1 MKTEHFRQPLS
12 LMRFLAVILITNS
25 HIGPLYPPHL
35 QFLSTGGA
43 LGNSLFFFCSGF
55 ALYLS
60 NRDTGFAPWAIRR
73 FTRIYPSLWIFMTV
87 CFLGGIQSFRL
98 PDIIIPTFWFL
109 QAIFVFY
116 VFFFYSIKFFE
127 RQLWKVCA
135 AFIFPLLVTYF
146 YVPHHEW
153 IIENTEHNHFLHWY
167 FYYIIMLF
175 GAVAAQRRTN
185 TESPSSIARPLSAV
199 LLIVTVYYSLKIY
212 ILHSASPIYNVQ
224 LCIPILLTLFSI
236 YMFRLFERLSNIGTK
251 NGSDCKLYCKSYI
264 RYLHR
269 TIRDYGL
276 LHPIYFSLWILRFY
290 CCNLIGRR
298 HTELHFEIH
307 NLLLKKHP
315 VKTYHTD
322 SLIDSHIWM
331 QFFS

>member
-146 YVPHHEW
+146 YVP
-153 IIENTEHNHFLHWY
+153 
-167 FYYIIMLF
+167 
-175 GAVAAQRRTN
+175 
-185 TESPSSIARPLSAV
+185 PS
-199 LLIVTVYYSLKIY
+199 
-212 ILHSASPIYNVQ
+212 
-224 LCIPILLTLFSI
+224 
-236 YMFRLFERLSNIGTK
+236 
-251 NGSDCKLYCKSYI
+251 
-264 RYLHR
+264 
-269 TIRDYGL
+269 
-276 LHPIYFSLWILRFY
+276 
-290 CCNLIGRR
+290 
-298 HTELHFEIH
+298 
-307 NLLLKKHP
+307 
-315 VKTYHTD
+315 
-322 SLIDSHIWM
+322 
-331 QFFS
+331 

>member
-1 MKTEHFRQPLS
+1 MDIHDSVFPR
-12 LMRFLAVILITNS
+12 
-25 HIGPLYPPHL
+25 
-35 QFLSTGGA
+35 
-43 LGNSLFFFCSGF
+43 
-55 ALYLS
+55 
-60 NRDTGFAPWAIRR
+60 RDTVF
-73 FTRIYPSLWIFMTV
+73 PSAGHYYSYLLV
-87 CFLGGIQSFRL
+87 PASHLCVLCFLLLFHQ
-98 PDIIIPTFWFL
+98 
-109 QAIFVFY
+109 V
-116 VFFFYSIKFFE
+116 FE

-175 GAVAAQRRTN
+175 GAIAAQRRTN

-251 NGSDCKLYCKSYI
+251 KRQRL
-264 RYLHR
+264 
-269 TIRDYGL
+269 
-276 LHPIYFSLWILRFY
+276 
-290 CCNLIGRR
+290 
-298 HTELHFEIH
+298 
-307 NLLLKKHP
+307 
-315 VKTYHTD
+315 
-322 SLIDSHIWM
+322 
-331 QFFS
+331 

>member
-1 MKTEHFRQPLS
+1 
-12 LMRFLAVILITNS
+12 MRFLAVILITNS

-175 GAVAAQRRTN
+175 GAIAAQRRTN

-199 LLIVTVYYSLKIY
+199 LLIVTVYYSLKYIY
-212 ILHSASPIYNVQ
+212 FTQPVPSMMYNSAFPYCWHSLAFICSDFLKDSPILEQ
-224 LCIPILLTLFSI
+224 
-236 YMFRLFERLSNIGTK
+236 K

-298 HTELHFEIH
+298 HTELHFEIR
-307 NLLLKKHP
+307 NLLLKKQP
-315 VKTYHTD
+315 VKTYHID

>member
-175 GAVAAQRRTN
+175 GAIAAQRRTN

-212 ILHSASPIYNVQ
+212 ILHSASPIYDVQ

-251 NGSDCKLYCKSYI
+251 KTAAIVNYIASLTLDIYIVQFVIMGYFI
-264 RYLHR
+264 RY
-269 TIRDYGL
+269 TFPFGYFGSIAAIL
-276 LHPIYFSLWILRFY
+276 LAAGILNYISKYTTSFLR
-290 CCNLIGRR
+290 NILSKLIIQ
-298 HTELHFEIH
+298 T
-307 NLLLKKHP
+307 P
-315 VKTYHTD
+315 
-322 SLIDSHIWM
+322 
-331 QFFS
+331 

>member
-1 MKTEHFRQPLS
+1 MDIHDSVFPR
-12 LMRFLAVILITNS
+12 
-25 HIGPLYPPHL
+25 
-35 QFLSTGGA
+35 
-43 LGNSLFFFCSGF
+43 
-55 ALYLS
+55 
-60 NRDTGFAPWAIRR
+60 RDTVF
-73 FTRIYPSLWIFMTV
+73 PSAGHYYSYL
-87 CFLGGIQSFRL
+87 
-98 PDIIIPTFWFL
+98 WFL

-116 VFFFYSIKFFE
+116 VFFFYSIKF
-127 RQLWKVCA
+127 LKGSCGKSVP
-135 AFIFPLLVTYF
+135 PLSFRYLSPISMCPIMNGLSKTPNTTTFTLV
-146 YVPHHEW
+146 
-153 IIENTEHNHFLHWY
+153 

-175 GAVAAQRRTN
+175 GAIAAQRRTN

-212 ILHSASPIYNVQ
+212 ILHSASPIYDVQ

-298 HTELHFEIH
+298 HTELHFEIR
-307 NLLLKKHP
+307 NLLLKKQP
-315 VKTYHTD
+315 VK
-322 SLIDSHIWM
+322 LII
-331 QFFS
+331 

>member
-116 VFFFYSIKFFE
+116 VFFFYSIKF
-127 RQLWKVCA
+127 LKGSCGKSVP
-135 AFIFPLLVTYF
+135 PLSFRYSSPISMCPIMNGLSKTPNTTTFTLV
-146 YVPHHEW
+146 
-153 IIENTEHNHFLHWY
+153 

-175 GAVAAQRRTN
+175 GAIAAQRRTN

-212 ILHSASPIYNVQ
+212 ILHSASPIYDVQ

-251 NGSDCKLYCKSYI
+251 TTAAIVNYIASLTLDIYIVQFVIMGYFTRYTFPFGYFGSIAAILLAAGILNYISKYATSFLRNSLSKLI
-264 RYLHR
+264 
-269 TIRDYGL
+269 I
-276 LHPIYFSLWILRFY
+276 
-290 CCNLIGRR
+290 
-298 HTELHFEIH
+298 
-307 NLLLKKHP
+307 
-315 VKTYHTD
+315 
-322 SLIDSHIWM
+322 
-331 QFFS
+331 

>member
-175 GAVAAQRRTN
+175 GAIAAQRRTN

-199 LLIVTVYYSLKIY
+199 LLIVTVYYSFKIY
-212 ILHSASPIYNVQ
+212 ILHSASPIYDVQ

-251 NGSDCKLYCKSYI
+251 KTAAIVNYIASLTLDIYIVQFVIMGYFTRYTFPFGYFGSIAAIGVLTYKRRKSEA
-264 RYLHR
+264 
-269 TIRDYGL
+269 D
-276 LHPIYFSLWILRFY
+276 
-290 CCNLIGRR
+290 
-298 HTELHFEIH
+298 TEE
-307 NLLLKKHP
+307 
-315 VKTYHTD
+315 D
-322 SLIDSHIWM
+322 D
-331 QFFS
+331 Q

>member
-167 FYYIIMLF
+167 FYW
-175 GAVAAQRRTN
+175 R
-185 TESPSSIARPLSAV
+185 
-199 LLIVTVYYSLKIY
+199 
-212 ILHSASPIYNVQ
+212 
-224 LCIPILLTLFSI
+224 
-236 YMFRLFERLSNIGTK
+236 ERVGIEPT
-251 NGSDCKLYCKSYI
+251 
-264 RYLHR
+264 
-269 TIRDYGL
+269 
-276 LHPIYFSLWILRFY
+276 
-290 CCNLIGRR
+290 
-298 HTELHFEIH
+298 
-307 NLLLKKHP
+307 
-315 VKTYHTD
+315 
-322 SLIDSHIWM
+322 
-331 QFFS
+331 

>member
-1 MKTEHFRQPLS
+1 MDIHDSVFPRRDTVFPSAGHYYSYLLVSASHLCILCFLLLFHQVFWKAVVES
-12 LMRFLAVILITNS
+12 LCR
-25 HIGPLYPPHL
+25 
-35 QFLSTGGA
+35 
-43 LGNSLFFFCSGF
+43 
-55 ALYLS
+55 LYLS
-60 NRDTGFAPWAIRR
+60 VTRHLFLCAPSWMDYRKHR
-73 FTRIYPSLWIFMTV
+73 T
-87 CFLGGIQSFRL
+87 Q
-98 PDIIIPTFWFL
+98 
-109 QAIFVFY
+109 
-116 VFFFYSIKFFE
+116 
-127 RQLWKVCA
+127 
-135 AFIFPLLVTYF
+135 PL
-146 YVPHHEW
+146 
-153 IIENTEHNHFLHWY
+153 LHWY

-175 GAVAAQRRTN
+175 GAIAAQRRTN

-212 ILHSASPIYNVQ
+212 ILHSASPIYDVQ

-298 HTELHFEIH
+298 HTELHFEIR
-307 NLLLKKHP
+307 NLLLKKQP
-315 VKTYHTD
+315 VKTYHID

>member
-175 GAVAAQRRTN
+175 GAIAAQRRTN
-185 TESPSSIARPLSAV
+185 TESPSPIARPLSAV

-251 NGSDCKLYCKSYI
+251 KRQRL
-264 RYLHR
+264 
-269 TIRDYGL
+269 
-276 LHPIYFSLWILRFY
+276 
-290 CCNLIGRR
+290 
-298 HTELHFEIH
+298 
-307 NLLLKKHP
+307 
-315 VKTYHTD
+315 
-322 SLIDSHIWM
+322 
-331 QFFS
+331 

>member
-116 VFFFYSIKFFE
+116 VFFFYSIKFFHYAVWSH
-127 RQLWKVCA
+127 RRPTADKYRKPFFHRPTAVGCPIDCHRLLQL
-135 AFIFPLLVTYF
+135 
-146 YVPHHEW
+146 
-153 IIENTEHNHFLHWY
+153 
-167 FYYIIMLF
+167 
-175 GAVAAQRRTN
+175 
-185 TESPSSIARPLSAV
+185 
-199 LLIVTVYYSLKIY
+199 
-212 ILHSASPIYNVQ
+212 
-224 LCIPILLTLFSI
+224 
-236 YMFRLFERLSNIGTK
+236 
-251 NGSDCKLYCKSYI
+251 
-264 RYLHR
+264 
-269 TIRDYGL
+269 
-276 LHPIYFSLWILRFY
+276 
-290 CCNLIGRR
+290 
-298 HTELHFEIH
+298 
-307 NLLLKKHP
+307 
-315 VKTYHTD
+315 
-322 SLIDSHIWM
+322 
-331 QFFS
+331 

>member
-1 MKTEHFRQPLS
+1 
-12 LMRFLAVILITNS
+12 MRFLAVILITNS

-43 LGNSLFFFCSGF
+43 LGNSLFFFARDLHCIWATVTPGLLRGQLGGLQESTPVYG
-55 ALYLS
+55 YSWQCVSSEGYSLS
-60 NRDTGFAPWAIRR
+60 VCRTLLFLPLVPA
-73 FTRIYPSLWIFMTV
+73 SHLCV
-87 CFLGGIQSFRL
+87 LCFLLLFHQ
-98 PDIIIPTFWFL
+98 
-109 QAIFVFY
+109 V
-116 VFFFYSIKFFE
+116 FE

-175 GAVAAQRRTN
+175 GAIAAQRRTN

-212 ILHSASPIYNVQ
+212 ILHSASPIYDVQ

-251 NGSDCKLYCKSYI
+251 KRQRL
-264 RYLHR
+264 
-269 TIRDYGL
+269 
-276 LHPIYFSLWILRFY
+276 
-290 CCNLIGRR
+290 
-298 HTELHFEIH
+298 
-307 NLLLKKHP
+307 
-315 VKTYHTD
+315 
-322 SLIDSHIWM
+322 
-331 QFFS
+331 